1 MFGGQGKDGT
11 YIIEHTRS
19 LRAMGILDR
28 DDMIQSF
35 SFGESLTC
43 SAVLIESSYQKE
55 PQIKHLHHISLNKTK
70 CQVYFFSYE
79 IIHSNPKKN
88 STTN

>member
-11 YIIEHTRS
+11 YIIEHTGS

-35 SFGESLTC
+35 SFRGEPHFLSDAYRILLPKGTT
-43 SAVLIESSYQKE
+43 YQTSTS
-55 PQIKHLHHISLNKTK
+55 HI
-70 CQVYFFSYE
+70 
-79 IIHSNPKKN
+79 P
-88 STTN
+88 